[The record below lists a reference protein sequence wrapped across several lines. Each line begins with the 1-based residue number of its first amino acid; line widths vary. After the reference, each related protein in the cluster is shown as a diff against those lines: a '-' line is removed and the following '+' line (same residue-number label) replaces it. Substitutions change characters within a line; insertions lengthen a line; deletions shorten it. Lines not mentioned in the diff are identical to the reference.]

1 MRNSKRRLPA
11 LCALV
16 CLCAST
22 LSQGQ
27 NLPPPNGPE
36 SEPPIGTNAPAFPPV
51 ERIGDGIFR
60 IGKVTLDRKQRLLS
74 FPASVNQAQGLLEY
88 VLVRTGGK
96 THESLLRTDA
106 EPYDIQLACL
116 LLNLSGTDRP
126 ISHQGA
132 HETPAG
138 DPVRLSI
145 TLGKETIMPEQW
157 LIQTSNDTKL
167 DVPPLNWLFTGS
179 LISEGRF
186 MAQVEGSIIALFH
199 DPFAILDHASKGGES
214 DRVWFV
220 KEGALPPPGTPVTLT
235 IHVKP

>member
-1 MRNSKRRLPA
+1 MRNSTRVASVLCTLACLSVSA
-11 LCALV
+11 L
-16 CLCAST
+16 SHG
-22 LSQGQ
+22 QGM
-27 NLPPPNGPE
+27 PPPRGPE

-60 IGKVTLDRKQRLLS
+60 IGKVTIDRKQRLVS

-126 ISHQGA
+126 IAHQGA
-132 HETPAG
+132 NETPTG

-145 TLGKETIMPEQW
+145 TLNNETIMPEQW
-157 LIQTSNDTKL
+157 LIQTSNDTKQ

-186 MAQVEGSIIALFH
+186 MAQTEGSIIALFH

-235 IHVKP
+235 ISVKP